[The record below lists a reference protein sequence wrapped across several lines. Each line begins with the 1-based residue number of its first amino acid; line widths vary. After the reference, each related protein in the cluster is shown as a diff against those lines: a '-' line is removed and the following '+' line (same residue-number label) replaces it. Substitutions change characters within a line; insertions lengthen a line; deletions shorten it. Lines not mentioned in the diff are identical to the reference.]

1 MANIP
6 VNSSGAIL
14 SAGSSIT
21 GSFAGFVVLSNST
34 PTVANNIANITALK
48 DGNGNLTSGSALFV
62 YAGTKVEMFITSA
75 SLAAGSNPILLYY

>member
-14 SAGSSIT
+14 GSGASIT
-21 GSFAGFVVLSNST
+21 GSFAGFVVLSNPT

-48 DGNGNLTSGSALFV
+48 DGNGNLMSGSALFV

-75 SLAAGSNPILLYY
+75 SLAVGSNPILLYY